1 MGYRVTFNNS
11 NRDFFNTLKAEVDA
25 YFEKNGIKKT
35 GNSRLYLKTA
45 ILLPSAVGL
54 YLLLMFVEMPWLL
67 TASLWIVFGF
77 NMAAIGFNIMH
88 DACHGS
94 FSTRGWVNEVFG
106 LTNNF
111 LGGNAFL
118 WKLKHNIIHHT
129 YTNVDGVDDDIN
141 NMPFLRQ
148 CSSQPLKPVHRFQAI
163 YMFFLYG
170 FTSLFMF
177 FMDYIKYFSKKV
189 YTTPLK
195 PMDLKE
201 HVLFWLGKL
210 FFIAFYIVM
219 PIILVGWKWWLIG
232 FILSQFTLGLTL
244 AIVFQLAHVVEHA
257 EFEVAGTD
265 PVKIENEWA
274 IHQVKTTANF
284 AFSNRFITWFVG
296 GLNYQIEHH
305 LFPRISHIHYPALS
319 KIVSETCSKFGIHYL
334 YFHSTRAAIASHV
347 RFMHHMGRPDHF
359 GR

>member
-35 GNSRLYLKTA
+35 GNWRLYLKTA

-129 YTNVDGVDDDIN
+129 YTNVDG
-141 NMPFLRQ
+141 LE
-148 CSSQPLKPVHRFQAI
+148 
-163 YMFFLYG
+163 
-170 FTSLFMF
+170 
-177 FMDYIKYFSKKV
+177 
-189 YTTPLK
+189 
-195 PMDLKE
+195 PM
-201 HVLFWLGKL
+201 
-210 FFIAFYIVM
+210 
-219 PIILVGWKWWLIG
+219 
-232 FILSQFTLGLTL
+232 
-244 AIVFQLAHVVEHA
+244 
-257 EFEVAGTD
+257 
-265 PVKIENEWA
+265 
-274 IHQVKTTANF
+274 
-284 AFSNRFITWFVG
+284 NRF
-296 GLNYQIEHH
+296 
-305 LFPRISHIHYPALS
+305 
-319 KIVSETCSKFGIHYL
+319 
-334 YFHSTRAAIASHV
+334 
-347 RFMHHMGRPDHF
+347 
-359 GR
+359 

>member
-35 GNSRLYLKTA
+35 GNWRLYLKTA

-232 FILSQFTLGLTL
+232 FVLSQFTLGLTL

-319 KIVSETCSKFGIHYL
+319 KIVSDTCSKFGIQYL
-334 YFHSTRAAIASHV
+334 YFHSTRAARASHG
-347 RFMHHMGRPDHF
+347 RFMHHMGRPAHF